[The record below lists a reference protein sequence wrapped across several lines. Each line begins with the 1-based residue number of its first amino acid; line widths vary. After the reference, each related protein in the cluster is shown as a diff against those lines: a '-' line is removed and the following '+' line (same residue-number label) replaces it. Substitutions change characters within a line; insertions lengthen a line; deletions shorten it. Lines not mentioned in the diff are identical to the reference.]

1 MQKFSIQTLDSD
13 CSVCMAAIC
22 YSGPIS
28 AVPTNEQ
35 LRGKKKT
42 CSKFQIDI
50 SKTEDGQTDIA
61 KSTQLVTVII
71 YKYLS
76 ILYMVSAAYFWMLQ
90 TSWQN

>member
-1 MQKFSIQTLDSD
+1 MPNCVKIPRQMKEFSIQTLDSD

-35 LRGKKKT
+35 LLGKKKT

-50 SKTEDGQTDIA
+50 SKTEGLVRVYTDGRTDRR
-61 KSTQLVTVII
+61 TWLNQL
-71 YKYLS
+71 S
-76 ILYMVSAAYFWMLQ
+76 S
-90 TSWQN
+90 SR